1 MARELTKKQRGFV
14 KDYLDTGN
22 GTLAVK
28 ENYKVANDNV
38 AANIASMNLRKAK
51 IQESI
56 QNHAEDAESM
66 VYKLSQTSKQDF
78 IKLNASKDILDRA
91 GYGAIA
97 KSESKALQVNL
108 TGQILANTEL
118 EALRKEYEEKL
129 KARLLEDNKPQW
141 NTEMGALVTWL
152 LTRWR
157 TRSVE

>member
-129 KARLLEDNKPQW
+129 KARLLEDNKPQ
-141 NTEMGALVTWL
+141 
-152 LTRWR
+152 
-157 TRSVE
+157 